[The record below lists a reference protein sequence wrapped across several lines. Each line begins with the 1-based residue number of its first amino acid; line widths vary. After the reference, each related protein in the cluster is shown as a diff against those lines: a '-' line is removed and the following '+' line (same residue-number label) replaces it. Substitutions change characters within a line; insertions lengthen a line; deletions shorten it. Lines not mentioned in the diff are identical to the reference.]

1 MVKLIVLQ
9 NVAEL
14 VRSVPMSKFVA
25 GALGAREPGIQLP
38 ALHLAVLLLHKLPAI
53 FLKYFHREGVT
64 AEIEALARDEPALPP
79 SPAVAPSAT
88 PAGPPTPVKS
98 PGSAG
103 EVAALATPIAHLH
116 ASPAPSSAPAGE
128 GWLVSYRRDLAKRF
142 LAQLADADKAA
153 LGAAPTPSLAASPA
167 AAPAAERE
175 LAELCRL
182 VEVLRVGPA
191 APEHGG
197 DALAALARLLQ
208 EPEGCRRGARFVTN
222 LP

>member
-1 MVKLIVLQ
+1 
-9 NVAEL
+9 
-14 VRSVPMSKFVA
+14 MSKFVA

-64 AEIEALARDEPALPP
+64 AEIEALARDEPAPPP
-79 SPAVAPSAT
+79 SPAVAPSAA
-88 PAGPPTPVKS
+88 PAGPATPVKS
-98 PGSAG
+98 PASAG
-103 EVAALATPIAHLH
+103 EAAAVATPAPQFQ
-116 ASPAPSSAPAGE
+116 AAPAPSPAAGGE
-128 GWLVSYRRDLAKRF
+128 GWLVSYRRDLARRF

-153 LGAAPTPSLAASPA
+153 LGATPTPSPAASP

-182 VEVLRVGPA
+182 VEVLRVGPP

-197 DALAALARLLQ
+197 DALAALACLLQ
-208 EPEGCRRGARFVTN
+208 EPEGCTPRAGRLANVQQA
-222 LP
+222 